1 MHSRVTS
8 PPRLAAA
15 GAIAILVATA
25 AGCTASGNS
34 AAKPAAG
41 SARPVAGS
49 ARPVAVSARR
59 AIQLAA
65 SDARDVNSYAA
76 TITIQIGNKSKTSG
90 SLDNA
95 VLAGTVAEQLHPSL
109 LVDANFSTFA
119 ADGQL
124 LPGGM
129 GEILT
134 PNALYIKL
142 GVLTQ
147 ALHTSKPWVRVP
159 LSGLNGG
166 SKLNLGS
173 LFSQLQTSSPVAQT
187 QLLAGATDVRTVG
200 TSTVEGVPVTEY
212 SGTYST
218 AAAIAKLPASVRGPL
233 GQDLR
238 QAGVGSAQFRVW
250 VDSQH
255 RVRKDVVTEAGS
267 AFTETTT
274 TTVTSIDQP
283 VVISVPT
290 ISQATPLSASALG
303 NAAS

>member
-1 MHSRVTS
+1 MHSRITS

-15 GAIAILVATA
+15 SAIAILAATA
-25 AGCTASGNS
+25 AGCTATGNS
-34 AAKPAAG
+34 AAKHAAG
-41 SARPVAGS
+41 SARTTAGS
-49 ARPVAVSARR
+49 ARHVATSARQ

-76 TITIQIGNKSKTSG
+76 TIIIRIGSKSKTSG
-90 SLDNA
+90 SLDNV
-95 VLAGTVAEQLHPSL
+95 VLGGTVAEQLRPSL
-109 LVDANFSTFA
+109 LADANFSTFA
-119 ADGQL
+119 TDGRL

-129 GEILT
+129 GEIIT
-134 PNALYIKL
+134 PDALYIKL

-147 ALHTSKPWVRVP
+147 ALHTSKPWAKVP
-159 LSGLNGG
+159 LSGLNEG
-166 SKLNLGS
+166 SKLSLGS
-173 LFSQLQTSSPVAQT
+173 LFSQLQTSSPLAQA
-187 QLLAGATDVRTVG
+187 QLLADATNVRTVG

-212 SGTYST
+212 SGTCST
-218 AAAIAKLPASVRGPL
+218 AAATARIPASARGPL

-238 QAGVGSAQFRVW
+238 QAGVGSARFQVW

-255 RVRKDVVTEAGS
+255 RVRKDVVTETSS

-274 TTVTSIDQP
+274 TTVTSINQP

-290 ISQATPLSASALG
+290 ISQATPLPASALD

>member
-1 MHSRVTS
+1 MHSRVIS

-25 AGCTASGNS
+25 AGCTAAGNS
-34 AAKPAAG
+34 AAKPAAA
-41 SARPVAGS
+41 SARPVVIS
-49 ARPVAVSARR
+49 ARQ

-65 SDARDVNSYAA
+65 SDARNVNSYAA
-76 TITIQIGNKSKTSG
+76 TITMRIGSKSKTSG

-95 VLAGTVAEQLHPSL
+95 VLAGAIAEQLRPSL
-109 LVDANFSTFA
+109 LVDANFSTFT

-129 GEILT
+129 GEIIT

-147 ALHTSKPWVRVP
+147 ALHTSKQWVRVP
-159 LSGLNGG
+159 LANLNGG
-166 SKLNLGS
+166 TELNLGS
-173 LFSQLQTSSPVAQT
+173 LFSQLQTSSPLTQA
-187 QLLAGATDVRTVG
+187 QLLAGAADVRTVG

-218 AAAIAKLPASVRGPL
+218 ATAIARLPASVRGPL

-238 QAGVGSAQFRVW
+238 QAGIGSAQFRVW

-255 RVRKDVVTEAGS
+255 QVRKDVVTEAGS
-267 AFTETTT
+267 TFTETTT
-274 TTVTSIDQP
+274 TTVTSINQP
-283 VVISVPT
+283 VIISVPT
-290 ISQATPLSASALG
+290 VSQATPLPASALG
-303 NAAS
+303 NVAS